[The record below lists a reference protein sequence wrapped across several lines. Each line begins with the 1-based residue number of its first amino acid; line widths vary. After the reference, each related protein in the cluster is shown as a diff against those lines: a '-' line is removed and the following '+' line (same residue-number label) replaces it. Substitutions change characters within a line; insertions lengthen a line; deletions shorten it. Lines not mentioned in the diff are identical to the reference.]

1 MLEAAD
7 DILAYVVSK
16 AISKTEYIERN
27 PKKVIQK
34 ENKNYLL
41 K

>member
-27 PKKVIQK
+27 QRKSFKKRIK
-34 ENKNYLL
+34 TIY
-41 K
+41 